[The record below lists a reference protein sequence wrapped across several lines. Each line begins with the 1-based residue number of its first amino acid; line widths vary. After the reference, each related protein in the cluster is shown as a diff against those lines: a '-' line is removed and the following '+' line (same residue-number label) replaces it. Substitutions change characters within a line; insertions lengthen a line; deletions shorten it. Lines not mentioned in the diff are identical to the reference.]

1 MEQIVFILLSVLC
14 AGMGG
19 VYTAFYKKTGWQG
32 ILVRGLT
39 IVSLIA
45 LPLTTANIK
54 SLNNALPIFVC
65 LGLVFLLMTETLFA
79 SNNLDAK
86 PKELVFSILYSVG
99 NVLLSLGTLSL
110 AQFNGFGFA
119 GGILLGLGVGL
130 VVCAIKKYKAFY
142 PVIVEILVYSS
153 IGLILGFGLMAVLSS
168 KHMVS
173 AVFMMVAGVTL
184 LAQRIMTSF
193 EKGKVMGYIANG
205 LYVLSLLLI
214 SMTIFFY

>member
-1 MEQIVFILLSVLC
+1 MELIVFILLSILC
-14 AGMGG
+14 AGMSG

-39 IVSLIA
+39 MVSLIA
-45 LPLTTANIK
+45 LPLVTANIK

-65 LGLVFLLMTETLFA
+65 LGLSLLIMTETLLA
-79 SNNLDAK
+79 SNNMIAK
-86 PKELVFSILYSVG
+86 SRDLVFSVLYSVG
-99 NVLLSLGTLSL
+99 NLLLSLGTLSL
-110 AQFNGFGFA
+110 AQFNPFGLA
-119 GGILLGLGVGL
+119 GGVLLGLGVGL

-168 KHMVS
+168 KHIIS
-173 AVFMMVAGVTL
+173 AIFMLVAGVMMLT
-184 LAQRIMTSF
+184 QRIMMSF
-193 EKGKVMGYIANG
+193 DRGKVMGYISSG

-214 SMTIFFY
+214 GMTIFFY